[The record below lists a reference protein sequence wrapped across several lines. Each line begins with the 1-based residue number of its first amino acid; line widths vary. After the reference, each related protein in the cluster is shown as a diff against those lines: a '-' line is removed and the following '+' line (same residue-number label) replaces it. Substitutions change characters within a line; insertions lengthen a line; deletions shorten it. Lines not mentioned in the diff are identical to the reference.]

1 MIQFNSLRIDNDQAV
16 ECGYVINQVKVNE
29 LGKEVIDSKLENVRH
44 GEEANLIEDICQFRN
59 HRSGISDTVA
69 K

>member
-1 MIQFNSLRIDNDQAV
+1 MVQFISLHSDNDQAD

-44 GEEANLIEDICQFRN
+44 GEEANLIEDICQ
-59 HRSGISDTVA
+59 
-69 K
+69 